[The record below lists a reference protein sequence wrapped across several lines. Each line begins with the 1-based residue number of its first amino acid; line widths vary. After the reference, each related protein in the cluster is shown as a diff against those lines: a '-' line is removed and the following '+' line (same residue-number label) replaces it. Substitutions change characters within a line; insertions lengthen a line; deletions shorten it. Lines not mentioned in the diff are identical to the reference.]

1 MEWNKRQRKKTA
13 GAILIGVAVITIT
26 TVVMAAGMG
35 SPGGG
40 TGGPGGGPG
49 SGNMKMTEKSASIIT
64 VKLET
69 PTIGTIKR
77 QTEFIGKIEAANTV
91 SIYPETNGKIAK
103 LYYEEGD
110 YVEAGDLLMELDTE
124 DLQFALERAQASYAS
139 SVASYESSIASANK
153 SLGSDYT
160 SKIISA
166 ENNLERA
173 EESYRQAR
181 LNYKAEIDSEDE
193 NIDFL
198 MEKKDNAETKMDEL
212 LDEYNHA
219 KTDASITEDKRK
231 EIYDQYL
238 AARNDYNNYADRYSE
253 ALDDYDDYKSSI
265 ATSKNNAYKDLVKAQ
280 KDMELTTGDAYTEQK
295 AVTEAQLKSAK
306 LSLESAQLSLE
317 SAQRDLDKSR
327 VYTPVSGKITTR
339 NAEQY
344 AIANS
349 NTAAFVIKNDDNV
362 QLRFN
367 ASSEGAASLN
377 IGDKVTVT
385 KSGETYKATISEIEA
400 EADENTGLFPIKAK
414 LEEGANLLPGVSV
427 KVSAV
432 TAKSENAFM
441 VPIDHVYY
449 DGDQPYVFTYSEGKA
464 HRTDLKTGMS
474 NETEIVVEDGVDSS
488 SLIITTW
495 HPDMADGVD
504 VVLGEGMQKVVDNAA
519 SAPIIKPFSSDSVK
533 KKSETEK
540 ETDSKKAKLGSEE
553 KDEDEEKTETSEERV
568 ELLYDG
574 FGEEEETDDFGIEMP
589 EDPVYPEEPKT
600 TDLSPAYVGNSNAAS
615 NAVAKSVIENSG
627 KIGGLLNKKS

>member
-1 MEWNKRQRKKTA
+1 MEWNERQRKKAA
-13 GAILIGVAVITIT
+13 GAILIGVAAITIT

-35 SPGGG
+35 
-40 TGGPGGGPG
+40 GPGGGSGGPRGPG
-49 SGNMKMTEKSASIIT
+49 NGNLKMTEKSASIIT

-69 PTIGTIKR
+69 PTIGTIER
-77 QTEFIGKIEAANTV
+77 QTEFIGKIEAADTV

-103 LYYEEGD
+103 LYYDEGD

-166 ENNLERA
+166 ENSLERA

-193 NIDFL
+193 NIDSL
-198 MEKKDNAETKMDEL
+198 MEKKDKAETKMDEL
-212 LDEYNHA
+212 LDKYNQA
-219 KTDASITEDKRK
+219 KTDASVTDDERK
-231 EIYDQYL
+231 ALYDEYL
-238 AARNDYNNYADRYSE
+238 EARNDYNNYADRYSE

-280 KDMELTTGDAYTEQK
+280 RDMELTTGDAYTEQK

-327 VYTPVSGKITTR
+327 VYTPVSGEITTR

-344 AIANS
+344 AMANS
-349 NTAAFVIKNDDNV
+349 NTAAFVIKNDDSV
-362 QLRFN
+362 QLTFN

-377 IGDKVTVT
+377 IGDEVTVT
-385 KSGETYKATISEIEA
+385 KSGKTYKATISEIET
-400 EADENTGLFPIKAK
+400 EADENSGLFPIKAN
-414 LEEGANLLPGVSV
+414 LEEGENLLPGVSV

-432 TAKSENAFM
+432 TAKSENALM

-495 HPDMADGVD
+495 HPDMTDGVN

-519 SAPIIKPFSSDSVK
+519 SSPIIKPSSSDSVK
-533 KKSETEK
+533 KKSATEK
-540 ETDSKKAKLGSEE
+540 KTDSKKSEIDSE
-553 KDEDEEKTETSEERV
+553 KEDENEEESETSGDRM

-574 FGEEEETDDFGIEMP
+574 FGEEEETDYFGIELP
-589 EDPVYPEEPKT
+589 EDPVYPEKPKT
-600 TDLSPAYVGNSNAAS
+600 TDLSPAYVGNSDAAS
-615 NAVAKSVIENSG
+615 DAVAKSVIENSS
-627 KIGGLLNKKS
+627 KTGGLLNKKS

>member
-1 MEWNKRQRKKTA
+1 MEWNERQRKKAA
-13 GAILIGVAVITIT
+13 GAILIGVAAITIT

-35 SPGGG
+35 GPGGG
-40 TGGPGGGPG
+40 SGGPGGGPG
-49 SGNMKMTEKSASIIT
+49 NGNMKMTEKSASIIT

-69 PTIGTIKR
+69 PTIGTIER
-77 QTEFIGKIEAANTV
+77 QTEFIGKIEAADTV
-91 SIYPETNGKIAK
+91 SIYPETNGKIARI
-103 LYYEEGD
+103 YYDEGD

-124 DLQFALERAQASYAS
+124 DLQFALERAQASYSS

-193 NIDFL
+193 NIDSL
-198 MEKKDNAETKMDEL
+198 MEKKDKAETKMDEL

-219 KTDASITEDKRK
+219 KTDESVTDDERK
-231 EIYDQYL
+231 ALYDEYL
-238 AARNDYNNYADRYSE
+238 EARNDYNNYADRYSE

-344 AIANS
+344 AMANS
-349 NTAAFVIKNDDNV
+349 NTAAFVIKNNDSV
-362 QLRFN
+362 QLTVN
-367 ASSEGAASLN
+367 TSYEGAASLK
-377 IGDKVTVT
+377 IGDEVTGT
-385 KSGETYKATISEIEA
+385 KSGETYKATIREIET
-400 EADENTGLFPIKAK
+400 EADENSGLFPVKAN

-427 KVSAV
+427 KVSAI
-432 TAKSENAFM
+432 TAKSENALM

-504 VVLGEGMQKVVDNAA
+504 VILGEGMQKVVDNAA
-519 SAPIIKPFSSDSVK
+519 SAPIIKPSSSDSVK
-533 KKSETEK
+533 KESATEKGTNSKKAQTGREKEDENEEKSET
-540 ETDSKKAKLGSEE
+540 SE
-553 KDEDEEKTETSEERV
+553 DRI

-574 FGEEEETDDFGIEMP
+574 YEEEEETDYFGIELP
-589 EDPVYPEEPKT
+589 EDPVYPDEPKT

-615 NAVAKSVIENSG
+615 DAVAKSIIQNSG
-627 KIGGLLNKKS
+627 EKGGLLNKKS